1 LKPERLSKTSIL
13 VALCLG
19 GSLALSFLISPTWES
34 GFTVCYW
41 KSTTGLP
48 CLACGLTHAF
58 VYVSH
63 GQFTR
68 AMEAN
73 PLVLVLYPAFWF
85 GLLWSVGCATGRV
98 KGPDRPSAWIL
109 WLLLGTV
116 ILGSVSR
123 MVAQGVN
130 S

>member
-1 LKPERLSKTSIL
+1 MKPKSPSNASIL
-13 VALCLG
+13 VALCFG

-41 KSTTGLP
+41 KSITGLP

-58 VYVSH
+58 VYFSH
-63 GQFTR
+63 GQLAR
-68 AMEAN
+68 AIEAN
-73 PLVLVLYPAFWF
+73 PLVVLIYPAFWF
-85 GLLWSVGCATGRV
+85 GLFWSVGCATGKV
-98 KGPDRPSAWIL
+98 KGPGRPSAWVL
-109 WLLLGTV
+109 WLLLGAIV
-116 ILGSVSR
+116 LGSVSR